1 MLNNSGGMS
10 DSTPYFKVY
19 IHEPVKSCGNS
30 IYFHAFVQPSL
41 SGVQH
46 EKSTNSYRAMQMPP
60 DAPKLLPNLLTLTV
74 EDMMHM
80 KKSVR
85 KSKNFSYN
93 KKSNISYATFLLK
106 IQLLRL
112 YRPHMGY
119 EKKEFSCVRLLNTN
133 LTFQCLE
140 TAT

>member
-80 KKSVR
+80 KKSMR
-85 KSKNFSYN
+85 KSKNFFYN

-106 IQLLRL
+106 SNCYGCTDPTWGMRK
-112 YRPHMGY
+112 RN
-119 EKKEFSCVRLLNTN
+119 FSV
-133 LTFQCLE
+133 
-140 TAT
+140 